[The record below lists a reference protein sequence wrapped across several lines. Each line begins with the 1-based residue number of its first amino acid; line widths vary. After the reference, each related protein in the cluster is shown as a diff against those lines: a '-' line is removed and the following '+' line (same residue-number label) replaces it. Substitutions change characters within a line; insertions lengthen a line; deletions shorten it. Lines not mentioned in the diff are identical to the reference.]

1 MVKFVRVIFMLN
13 KLQRLKKL
21 RADVSRTQSRINDI
35 KLIESENK
43 FPNSLGLM
51 QKLIDELKVDLAD
64 RQREHETLTVE
75 VTNELHSKLT
85 DHAVIRVLLLR
96 HVKGM
101 KFDSIARRIGCSS
114 RWARKLYRHGLETL
128 SADQ

>member
-1 MVKFVRVIFMLN
+1 MSN
-13 KLQRLKKL
+13 KLFRLNEL
-21 RADVSRTQSRINDI
+21 RADVSRTQSRITDI
-35 KLIESENK
+35 QLIESENK
-43 FPNSLGLM
+43 IPNTLGLI
-51 QKLIDELKVDLAD
+51 KGLLDELEVELAD
-64 RQREHETLTVE
+64 RQRELETLTVE
-75 VTNELHSKLT
+75 ITNELHSKLT
-85 DHAVIRVLLLR
+85 DPTVIRVMLLR

>member
-1 MVKFVRVIFMLN
+1 MSN
-13 KLQRLKKL
+13 KLFRLNEL
-21 RADVSRTQSRINDI
+21 RADVSRYQSRINDI
-35 KLIESENK
+35 RLIESENE

-51 QKLIDELKVDLAD
+51 QKMIDELKVDLAD
-64 RQREHETLTVE
+64 RQRELETLTVE

-96 HVKGM
+96 HAKGL
-101 KFDSIARRIGCSS
+101 KFDVIARHVGCSS

-128 SADQ
+128 SADR

>member
-1 MVKFVRVIFMLN
+1 MSN
-13 KLQRLKKL
+13 KLQRLNEL

-43 FPNSLGLM
+43 IPNTLGLI
-51 QKLIDELKVDLAD
+51 KGLIDELEVELAD
-64 RQREHETLTVE
+64 RQRELETLTVE

-85 DHAVIRVLLLR
+85 DHAVIRVMLLR

-114 RWARKLYRHGLETL
+114 RWARKLYRQGLETL

>member
-1 MVKFVRVIFMLN
+1 MSN
-13 KLQRLKKL
+13 KLFRLNEL
-21 RADVSRTQSRINDI
+21 RADVSRYQSRINDI
-35 KLIESENK
+35 RLIESENE

-51 QKLIDELKVDLAD
+51 QKMIDELKVDLAD
-64 RQREHETLTVE
+64 RQRELETLTVE

-85 DHAVIRVLLLR
+85 DPTVIRVLLLR

-128 SADQ
+128 SADR

>member
-1 MVKFVRVIFMLN
+1 MTN
-13 KLQRLKKL
+13 ELQRLNEL
-21 RADVSRTQSRINDI
+21 RADVSRYQSRINDI
-35 KLIESENK
+35 KLIESENE

-64 RQREHETLTVE
+64 RQRELETLTVE

-85 DHAVIRVLLLR
+85 DPTVIRVLLLR
-96 HVKGM
+96 HTKGM
-101 KFDSIARRIGCSS
+101 KFDSIARHVGCSS

-128 SADQ
+128 TADR

>member
-1 MVKFVRVIFMLN
+1 MTN
-13 KLQRLKKL
+13 ELQRLNEL
-21 RADVSRTQSRINDI
+21 REAVQRLNNRVQDLPTFFEDSSSEIFRQLLS
-35 KLIESENK
+35 ESTAE
-43 FPNSLGLM
+43 
-51 QKLIDELKVDLAD
+51 LAD
-64 RQREHETLTVE
+64 RQRELETLTVE

-85 DHAVIRVLLLR
+85 DPTVIRVLLLR

-101 KFDSIARRIGCSS
+101 KFDSIARHVGCSS